1 MHMRK
6 NLRISFAAV
15 ILMMAAVSC
24 TKAVAPDEAQALQVT
39 PDVISSVKALG
50 LSTSNIVA
58 DEGGY
63 IVEGDIF
70 IPANELKRSLGGSF
84 LRVGE
89 TEQYRTTN
97 LVTGLP
103 RTITVKLSNKISAS
117 VYGPV
122 LDEVVRRYNAENL
135 TITLTRV
142 SSASAANITFDNA
155 NGSYLASAGFPTAT
169 GNPYNLVKVNTRAI
183 GSGTSTTFIN
193 YAATIFA
200 HELGH
205 CIGFRHT
212 DYMDR
217 SYSCGG
223 AVSNEGASTV
233 GAILIPGTPAAADPN
248 SFMLACIGSGVNRP
262 FNANDRTALNY
273 LY

>member
-1 MHMRK
+1 MRK
-6 NLRISFAAV
+6 NMRLSLATIAF
-15 ILMMAAVSC
+15 LMAAVSC
-24 TKAVAPDEAQALQVT
+24 TKTAAPEQEIKQEISQ
-39 PDVISSVKALG
+39 DVINSVKALG
-50 LSTSNIVA
+50 FSTSNIIA

-70 IPANELKRSLGGSF
+70 IPANELNRSLNGAF
-84 LRVGE
+84 LRVGDV
-89 TEQYRTTN
+89 EQYRTTN

-103 RTITVKLSNKISAS
+103 RTITVALSSRISAS

-135 TITLTRV
+135 QIRLQRV
-142 SSASAANITFDNA
+142 SSGANITFDRA
-155 NGSYLASAGFPTAT
+155 SGSYLASAGFPTSS
-169 GNPYNLVKVNTRAI
+169 GNPYNLVKVNTNAI

-212 DYMDR
+212 DYMNR
-217 SYSCGG
+217 AYSCGG
-223 AVSNEGASTV
+223 TATNEGASTV
-233 GAILIPGTPAAADPN
+233 GAILIPGTPSGPDPN
-248 SFMLACIGSGVNRP
+248 SWMLACIGTNVNRP
-262 FNANDRTALNY
+262 FNANDRAALNY

>member
-1 MHMRK
+1 MRK
-6 NLRISFAAV
+6 NLRITIAA
-15 ILMMAAVSC
+15 IMIMMVAISC
-24 TKAVAPDEAQALQVT
+24 TKAVTPEEPLAVT
-39 PDVISSVKALG
+39 DDVINSIKAMG
-50 LSTSNIVA
+50 LTTTGIIA

-70 IPANELKRSLGGSF
+70 IPAADLKRSLGGSF

-103 RTITVKLSNKISAS
+103 RTITVKLSSRISAS

-135 TITLTRV
+135 QITLTRV
-142 SSASAANITFDNA
+142 SSSSTASITFDRA
-155 NGSYLASAGFPTAT
+155 SGSYLASAGFPTSGGA
-169 GNPYNLVKVNTRAI
+169 PFNLIKVNTNAI

-212 DYMDR
+212 DYMNR
-217 SYSCGG
+217 AYSCGG
-223 AVSNEGASTV
+223 AASNEGASTV

-262 FNANDRTALNY
+262 FNANDKTALNY

>member
-1 MHMRK
+1 MRK
-6 NLRISFAAV
+6 NAKMSLAAV
-15 ILMMAAVSC
+15 LFMMVAISC
-24 TKAVAPDEAQALQVT
+24 QKNAGTTDEVTALQVT
-39 PDVISSVKALG
+39 PDVISGVKAMG
-50 LSTSNIVA
+50 FSTSNIVA

-70 IPANELKRSLGGSF
+70 IPAGELKRNLAGSF
-84 LRVGE
+84 LRIGE

-103 RTITVKLSNKISAS
+103 RVITVALNNKINAS

-135 TITLTRV
+135 QITLQRV
-142 SSASAANITFDNA
+142 SSGANITFTTA
-155 NGSYLASAGFPTAT
+155 NGSYLASAGFPTA
-169 GNPYNLVKVNTRAI
+169 GGAPYNLVKVNTRAI

-223 AVSNEGASTV
+223 SVANEGASTV

-248 SFMLACIGSGVNRP
+248 SFMLACIGANQNRP
-262 FNANDRTALNY
+262 FNANDKTALNY